1 MEYNECSNESKQ
13 VCVFTPS
20 YDAFSFCFTSGALAH
35 VNVEQVRA
43 IHEAVNEERW
53 QTARQ
58 LIEAVWRGTLS
69 GIAFCISS

>member
-1 MEYNECSNESKQ
+1 MQRS
-13 VCVFTPS
+13 VCAFTPS
-20 YDAFSFCFTSGALAH
+20 YDAFSFWFAAGALAYG
-35 VNVEQVRA
+35 NVQQVRA